1 MESES
6 LLQQKFV
13 RFFFL
18 KKSKLEPVD
27 RSTDQAI
34 DWSAPLNCWR
44 LSRALYDPSDDQGFS
59 AQIERLR
66 FNAHRSREQHA
77 RTLQKALGPQHL
89 DRRLM
94 VRHFFFK
101 FFFFF
106 FFFFFYR
113 RRLFRTCHLGQDPA
127 ATSAQRPPTP
137 ANQTEWKCSGGAA
150 IGRPQSSRSAT

>member
-1 MESES
+1 MTPTKIRSF
-6 LLQQKFV
+6 L
-13 RFFFL
+13 FFF

-94 VRHFFFK
+94 VRHFFFQ

-106 FFFFFYR
+106 FFFFLQTAIISDVPFGPR
-113 RRLFRTCHLGQDPA
+113 SGRNIRPTASNAGQ
-127 ATSAQRPPTP
+127 SNRV
-137 ANQTEWKCSGGAA
+137 EV
-150 IGRPQSSRSAT
+150 